1 MKKYWFLIFA
11 ALLPVSVPVYAQDAT
26 VIHQELEDM
35 REDLKILQRRLY
47 NTGDEGDFGVQLGRF
62 DEQVRA
68 MTGRLD
74 ELEHKINSLDEKINM
89 INKDIDVRMN
99 LLEGKKISISDSAAA
114 VDNSPKFSAPV
125 AADAPKSIVGG
136 AITKDNDLQPVKGST
151 APEIY
156 QAGLEALKANE
167 YDKAEKAFGK
177 ILAKFPNDKLAGN
190 AQYWLGESFYARKE
204 YDKAAI
210 AFAKG
215 YQQYRSGVKAAD
227 SLLKLGMSMQGLEK
241 KKEACAAFVSLPKEF
256 PKADKS
262 LKDKA
267 AAEVK
272 KLGCK

>member
-1 MKKYWFLIFA
+1 MKKYWFFSFVS
-11 ALLPVSVPVYAQDAT
+11 ALLASAPVYAQDAT
-26 VIHQELEDM
+26 VIHQEIEDL
-35 REDLKILQRRLY
+35 REDLKILQRRIY

-62 DEQVRA
+62 DEQVRS

-74 ELEHKINSLDEKINM
+74 ELDYKIKQLDDKINM
-89 INKDIDVRMN
+89 INKDIDVRMS
-99 LLEGKKISISDSAAA
+99 LLEGKKIKVSDTSSVA
-114 VDNSPKFSAPV
+114 DNSPKFSAPV
-125 AADAPKSIVGG
+125 AADAPQSIVGG
-136 AITKDNDLQPVKGST
+136 TISKSDDLQPVKGST

-167 YDKAEKAFGK
+167 YDAAEKAFNK
-177 ILAKFPNDKLAGN
+177 ILTKFPDDKLAGN

-215 YQQYRSGVKAAD
+215 YQQYGKGVKAAD

-256 PKADKS
+256 PKAAKS